1 MAHSFILT
9 DRRVA
14 STRVKKTAKKVDTSN
29 ITPEGVVDRLY
40 AQFPTDM
47 ARLAE

>member
-1 MAHSFILT
+1 MASSFILPDT
-9 DRRVA
+9 QIRR
-14 STRVKKTAKKVDTSN
+14 TRVKKIARPVRTRITAND
-29 ITPEGVVDRLY
+29 VVDRLY